1 MKSVIKTTRKS
12 NSFYFQ
18 AVAGWG
24 EGRSRA
30 EGATTTWRPPGGA
43 GSLLWELRA
52 AAHVAGGARWRRP
65 SPSAMSPAAPTGR
78 AAGPSPGGAGG
89 CSPSAA
95 AEMSFSTS
103 RRWAAGAGQGRTG
116 RCGRRGGLKLGAFF
130 PPRRRGE
137 RSPPSLGTPGGWTAC
152 DGSAGETEVS
162 GPGSPGTAALSF
174 PLPESNAFA
183 LELFYIMQLVSVTL
197 CFNGNFGYGSWVWR
211 CAGCNHCHCCVVL
224 ASVTKSSQN

>member
-130 PPRRRGE
+130 PPAGEENGRRPPWAHREGELRAMGPPARRRWVARGLRE
-137 RSPPSLGTPGGWTAC
+137 RLLWASPCLKAMLL
-152 DGSAGETEVS
+152 
-162 GPGSPGTAALSF
+162 LS
-174 PLPESNAFA
+174 S
-183 LELFYIMQLVSVTL
+183 
-197 CFNGNFGYGSWVWR
+197 CFI
-211 CAGCNHCHCCVVL
+211 
-224 ASVTKSSQN
+224 